1 MLTLTN
7 VSVSVEG
14 KEILKN
20 ITYSFEPGK
29 VYVVMGPNGS
39 GKSTLAASVMGNP
52 IFELDDSSKIEL
64 NGENITELEAH
75 ERSKKGLFMSFQS
88 PLSLS
93 GVTINNLLRYALD
106 GKMRALDIRKKVQEL
121 AKRLDVREELLKR
134 SLNDGFSGGE
144 KKKMEMIQAA
154 VLDPQV
160 LFFDEIDTG
169 VDVDALKAIMEFIAE
184 MKKNDPKK
192 TIIVITHYT
201 KVLQYI
207 SPDTVLVIKSGE
219 LAKVGG
225 PEIAEQIEENGY
237 EQF

>member
-75 ERSKKGLFMSFQS
+75 ERSKEGLFMSFQS

-207 SPDTVLVIKSGE
+207 SPDTVLVIKNGE

>member
-207 SPDTVLVIKSGE
+207 SPDTVLVIKNGE